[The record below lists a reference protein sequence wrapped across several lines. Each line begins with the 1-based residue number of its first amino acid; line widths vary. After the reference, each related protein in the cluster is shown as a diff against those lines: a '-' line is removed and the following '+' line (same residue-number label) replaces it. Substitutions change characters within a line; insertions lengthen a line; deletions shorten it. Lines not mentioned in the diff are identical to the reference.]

1 MQETVT
7 QEIVA
12 PPAPGSDA
20 PICEARNVSV
30 SFDPAG
36 ERLALK
42 DVSLAIHSNE
52 VVALLGPS
60 GCGKSTLLRA
70 LVGLLKPTRGE
81 VLAHG
86 KPLAGIHPGIAIV
99 FQNFA
104 LYPWLTVRENVQVAL
119 NGLELDP
126 ATAAAR
132 VARCIDTVGLD
143 GYEEAYPKELS
154 GGMKQRVGI
163 ARALARG
170 PELLC
175 MDEPFSALDVFTAE
189 SLRSEVYRLWTGDN
203 GAHGQTNGASLRKN
217 GNGGAQHAPAVT
229 GVKSIMM
236 ITHIIE
242 EAVFLADRIVVMGT
256 RPGHIRQI
264 VPNTIPHPRDY
275 QSPAFQQL
283 VQRLHDIIV
292 SEHLPEAPKEAAAA
306 ATPAEAAAAL
316 LDIEPLPCVNLSE
329 VFGLMEV
336 LRDNGGQMPV
346 FKLDSL
352 TDYDFGHTLAV
363 IKAGEMLEL
372 LDTPKNQVI
381 LTPPGKQFL
390 DADMNGRKTLL
401 NKQLQTLGLFRFVL
415 QILNEAKGRRLT
427 QEIVEEELVMRLPT
441 EDIDQLFSTLVAW
454 GRFAELFGY
463 SAEDQTL
470 YLDQPA

>member
-1 MQETVT
+1 M
-7 QEIVA
+7 
-12 PPAPGSDA
+12 PSDPS

-30 SFDPAG
+30 SFDPSG
-36 ERLALK
+36 ERLVLK
-42 DVSLAIHSNE
+42 DVTLAINSGE
-52 VVALLGPS
+52 VVAILGPS

-70 LVGLLKPTRGE
+70 LVGLLKPTSGQ

-86 KPLAGIHPGIAIV
+86 LPLEGIHPGIAIV

-104 LYPWLTVRENVQVAL
+104 LYPWLTVRENVQLAL

-126 ATAAAR
+126 GTAGKR
-132 VARCIDTVGLD
+132 VNRCIDLVGLD
-143 GYEEAYPKELS
+143 GFEEAYPKELS

-189 SLRSEVYRLWTGDN
+189 SLRSEVYRLWTRGDV
-203 GAHGQTNGASLRKN
+203 GKAN
-217 GNGGAQHAPAVT
+217 GNGNGSSEHVG

-264 VPNTIPHPRDY
+264 VANTIPHPRDY
-275 QSPAFQQL
+275 QSPPFQQL

-292 SEHLPEAPKEAAAA
+292 SEHLPEQPAAAA
-306 ATPAEAAAAL
+306 GGPAADAWAC
-316 LDIEPLPCVNLSE
+316 EPIPSVNLGE

-336 LRDNGGQMPV
+336 LRDHGGQMDV
-346 FKLDSL
+346 FRLDSL

-363 IKAGEMLEL
+363 VKAGEMLDL
-372 LDTPKNQVI
+372 LDTPKNQVV
-381 LTPPGKQFL
+381 LTPLGRQFL
-390 DADMNGRKTLL
+390 DADINERKRLL
-401 NKQLQTLGLFRFVL
+401 NRQLQTLAVFRYVL
-415 QILNEAKGRRLT
+415 QILREAKDHRLPE
-427 QEIVEEELVMRLPT
+427 EIIEEELAFRLPT
-441 EDIDQLFSTLVAW
+441 EDIPRLFTTVVAW

-463 SAEDQTL
+463 SPEDQTL
-470 YLDQPA
+470 YLDHPA

>member
-1 MQETVT
+1 MPTE
-7 QEIVA
+7 E
-12 PPAPGSDA
+12 S

-36 ERLALK
+36 ERFALK
-42 DVSLAIHSNE
+42 DVTLAINPNE

-70 LVGLLKPTRGE
+70 LVGLLKPTGGD

-86 KPLAGIHPGIAIV
+86 KALGGIHPGIAIV

-119 NGLELDP
+119 NGLGLDP
-126 ATAAAR
+126 ATANER
-132 VARCIDTVGLD
+132 VTRCIDTVGLD
-143 GYEEAYPKELS
+143 GSEEAYPKELS

-189 SLRSEVYRLWTGDN
+189 SLRSEVYRLWTGGNGQVKN
-203 GAHGQTNGASLRKN
+203 GAPK
-217 GNGGAQHAPAVT
+217 HAPAVT

-256 RPGHIRQI
+256 KPGHIRQI
-264 VPNTIPHPRDY
+264 VANTIPHPRDY
-275 QSPAFQQL
+275 MSPPFQQL
-283 VQRLHDIIV
+283 VQRLHDVIV
-292 SEHLPEAPKEAAAA
+292 SEHLPEEPAATAAAQPETA
-306 ATPAEAAAAL
+306 AG
-316 LDIEPLPCVNLSE
+316 LDIEPVPYVNLGE

-336 LRDNGGQMPV
+336 LRDNGGQMAI

-363 IKAGEMLEL
+363 IKAGEMLDL
-372 LDTPKNQVI
+372 LDTPKNQVV
-381 LTPPGKQFL
+381 LTPQGKQFL
-390 DADMNGRKTLL
+390 DADVNARKTTINKLL
-401 NKQLQTLGLFRFVL
+401 QQLGVFRFVL
-415 QILNEAKGRRLT
+415 KILNEAADHRLS
-427 QEIVEEELVMRLPT
+427 QEIVEEELVVRLPT
-441 EDIDQLFSTLVAW
+441 EDVQQLFKTVVAW
-454 GRFAELFGY
+454 GRYAELFGF
-463 SAEDQTL
+463 SAEDSML
-470 YLDQPA
+470 YIDQPA

>member
-1 MQETVT
+1 MQQAATQDLVT
-7 QEIVA
+7 AQS
-12 PPAPGSDA
+12 PAPEA
-20 PICEARNVSV
+20 AICEARNVSV
-30 SFDPAG
+30 SFDPSG

-42 DVSLAIHSNE
+42 DVSLAINPNE

-70 LVGLLKPTRGE
+70 LVGLLKPTSGE
-81 VLAHG
+81 ILAHG
-86 KPLAGIHPGIAIV
+86 KPLTGIHPGIAIV

-104 LYPWLTVRENVQVAL
+104 LFPWLTVRENVQVAL
-119 NGLELDP
+119 NGLDLDP
-126 ATAAAR
+126 ATASSR

-203 GAHGQTNGASLRKN
+203 EAANGNGAKKNGAS
-217 GNGGAQHAPAVT
+217 AHHAPAVT

-292 SEHLPEAPKEAAAA
+292 SEHLPEEPKVVSAAAQ
-306 ATPAEAAAAL
+306 PAEAAGL
-316 LDIEPLPCVNLSE
+316 LDIEPLPLVNLGE
-329 VFGLMEV
+329 VFGLLEV

-372 LDTPKNQVI
+372 LDTPKNQVV
-381 LTPPGKQFL
+381 LAPAGKQFL
-390 DADMNGRKTLL
+390 DADMNGRKTVL
-401 NKQLQTLGLFRFVL
+401 NKQLQTLGLFRFVV
-415 QILNEAKGRRLT
+415 QILSEAKEKRLP
-427 QEIVEEELVMRLPT
+427 QEIVEEELIMRLPT
-441 EDIDQLFSTLVAW
+441 EDIGQLFETLVSW